1 MKSFFT
7 RGVNNSIVDHSL
19 QTPVVNVLFPPFWR
33 QMSLQ
38 VLIELHFTSLLGLES
53 ISDVIADGV
62 AATSPAA

>member
-1 MKSFFT
+1 
-7 RGVNNSIVDHSL
+7 
-19 QTPVVNVLFPPFWR
+19 
-33 QMSLQ
+33 MSLQ